1 MLGVV
6 RKRGVN
12 PYDKPAASTGV
23 LTLLVSGA
31 ARACAILNKTVP
43 LALELTPPPPS
54 PFARRRGGLRD
65 FLSSKRSERPISK

>member
-43 LALELTPPPPS
+43 LALDLTPPPLPPS
-54 PFARRRGGLRD
+54 RVAGGGCV
-65 FLSSKRSERPISK
+65 IS